1 MVFILPLSANKLK
14 MDKKIIKGLEDLF
27 SFAPPDTLRRSI
39 NQVFYSYLIHN
50 KTLPEDFET
59 IAEDFYLLVDF
70 LEKADQQS
78 RTTRKSKL

>member
-1 MVFILPLSANKLK
+1 

-27 SFAPPDTLRRSI
+27 LFAPPDTLRRSV

-70 LEKADQQS
+70 LEKADQHVK
-78 RTTRKSKL
+78 RTKNSV

>member
-1 MVFILPLSANKLK
+1 
-14 MDKKIIKGLEDLF
+14 MDKKIVKGLEDLF
-27 SFAPPDTLRRSI
+27 LFAPPDTLRRSV

-70 LEKADQQS
+70 LEKADQQTKTVQKNS
-78 RTTRKSKL
+78 V